1 MIEQALVYIYSANSA
16 RRFVGCGALV
26 EGGYVA
32 TCRHVWRMATGVTKA
47 EANGPQRVEV
57 EYPRAREEG
66 GAVRRP
72 ARLVDA
78 CEGATDPSPDLVLLL
93 PDEIPVAG
101 VTILRLASHERFQA
115 GRGYAIAGLTRDE
128 KKPNTP
134 RDAKIPGTIADHED
148 ADGRREFT
156 GDNPNAYWFQPGS
169 SGSPVFVDGGEQ
181 LAGIV
186 SLSEKGANEGDSRL
200 HEAFVVPGTTIRA
213 HVVRLKAAPFARD
226 QHISI
231 ADLQPVLDE
240 LGAQNVPMA
249 EIPARIAA
257 FVTAARAHA
266 AERVPASNDGEDID
280 ATIAASRQK
289 LQVPDSA
296 GARAVLQAKI
306 DEERETRT
314 RRLVPLLKERA
325 TVDRLAFDYESAKS
339 ALSEITVLTPDDVWA
354 WLDLGDLWMVT
365 GPLDCA
371 LGAYREAE
379 GSARRAD
386 HERDLSVSYNRI
398 GDVLVAQGN
407 LPEAPKSFRDGLAIA
422 DRLAQSDPG
431 NAGWQRDL
439 SVPYEK
445 IGDVLVDQGN
455 LPEALKSFCD
465 GLAIRDRLAQADPSN
480 AGWQRD
486 LSVSYEKIGD
496 VLVDQG
502 NLPEALKSFR
512 DGLAIRDRLAPS
524 DPGNAGWQRDLS
536 VSYEKIGDVLV
547 AQGNLPEALKS
558 FRDGLAIAD
567 RLAQS
572 DPGNAG
578 WQRDLSVSYNKIGDV
593 LVDQGNLPEALK
605 TFRDGLAIRDRL
617 AQTDPGNAGW
627 QRDLSVSYNKIGDV
641 LVAQGNLPEALKL
654 FRDGL
659 AIRDRLAQSDP
670 SNAGWQFDLVASHW
684 RLAANGDDAPRRF
697 AFIVATLRKLKAEN
711 RLTPVQESW
720 LPEAEAQ
727 LAKMR

>member
-1 MIEQALVYIYSANSA
+1 MIEQALVYIYSMNPP
-16 RRFVGCGALV
+16 RRFIGCGALV

-32 TCRHVWRMATGVTKA
+32 TCRHVWRMATGAAKA
-47 EANGPQRVEV
+47 EPGGSLRVEV
-57 EYPRAREEG
+57 EYPRAREDG

-72 ARLVDA
+72 ARLVDS

-115 GRGYAIAGLTRDE
+115 GRGYAIAGVVRDT
-128 KKPNTP
+128 PNTP

-169 SGSPVFVDGGEQ
+169 SGSPVFVHGGEQ

-213 HVVRLKAAPFARD
+213 HLVRLKASPFARD

-249 EIPARIAA
+249 EIPARTAEL
-257 FVTAARAHA
+257 VTAARAHA

-280 ATIAASRQK
+280 ATIAASRRK

-296 GARAVLQAKI
+296 GARAILQAKI

-354 WLDLGDLWMVT
+354 WPELGDLWMIT

-371 LGAYREAE
+371 LRAYRGGEA
-379 GSARRAD
+379 SARRAHD
-386 HERDLSVSYNRI
+386 ERDLSVSYNKI

-407 LPEAPKSFRDGLAIA
+407 LAEALKSFRDGLAIRERLA
-422 DRLAQSDPG
+422 QSDAGRAGWQRDLSVSYSKIGDVLVAQGNLAEALKSFRDGLAIRERLAQSDPG

-439 SVPYEK
+439 SV
-445 IGDVLVDQGN
+445 
-455 LPEALKSFCD
+455 
-465 GLAIRDRLAQADPSN
+465 
-480 AGWQRD
+480 
-486 LSVSYEKIGD
+486 SY
-496 VLVDQG
+496 
-502 NLPEALKSFR
+502 N
-512 DGLAIRDRLAPS
+512 
-524 DPGNAGWQRDLS
+524 
-536 VSYEKIGDVLV
+536 KIGDVLV
-547 AQGNLPEALKS
+547 AQGNLAEALKS
-558 FRDGLAIAD
+558 FRDGLAIAG
-567 RLAQS
+567 RLAQA

-605 TFRDGLAIRDRL
+605 SFRDGHDIFKRL
-617 AQTDPGNAGW
+617 AQADPGNAGW

-641 LVAQGNLPEALKL
+641 LVDQGNLPEALKS
-654 FRDGL
+654 FRDGHD
-659 AIRDRLAQSDP
+659 I
-670 SNAGWQFDLVASHW
+670 F
-684 RLAANGDDAPRRF
+684 
-697 AFIVATLRKLKAEN
+697 
-711 RLTPVQESW
+711 
-720 LPEAEAQ
+720 
-727 LAKMR
+727 